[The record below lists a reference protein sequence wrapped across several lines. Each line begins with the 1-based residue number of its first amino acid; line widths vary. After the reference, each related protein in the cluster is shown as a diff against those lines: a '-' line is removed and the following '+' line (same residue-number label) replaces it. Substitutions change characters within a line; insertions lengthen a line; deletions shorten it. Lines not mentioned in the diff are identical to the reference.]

1 MSITIS
7 GIGISRGIA
16 IGKVYRLERGEI
28 EIHETSIAKDLIEDE
43 VARFRRAVRTAR
55 QQLKAIRNGIPETTR
70 ADIADFIDTHLLM
83 LEDSMLTVAPVEL
96 IRRHQCNAEWAL
108 KSQRDALAQVFEE
121 MDEAN

>member
-43 VARFRRAVRTAR
+43 VARFRLPVPEGEPLGVTLCVGIATNGPMREGTTADLLHDAHRALR
-55 QQLKAIRNGIPETTR
+55 R
-70 ADIADFIDTHLLM
+70 AQDLGAGKIALLS
-83 LEDSMLTVAPVEL
+83 DGNWRVAE
-96 IRRHQCNAEWAL
+96 
-108 KSQRDALAQVFEE
+108 K
-121 MDEAN
+121 